1 MRIVINNG
9 RLIDPTN
16 GIDERLNLYITDGRI
31 AALGQPPAG
40 FKADRVIDAKNLIV
54 APGLV
59 ELSAYLREPGAEH
72 KATIASEA
80 RAALKSGITTL
91 CCPPDTDPIIDTPA
105 VVELINHRAAMAR
118 ASRIVCLGALTRGLG
133 GEQLSEMF
141 ALKHIGCMGVSNGDR
156 PVANAQVMRRAM
168 EYAATCGLTVFI
180 RAQDP
185 WLAASGCAHEGE
197 ISTRLGLPGI
207 PETAETVAVSRDLL
221 LIEQTGVR
229 AHFCRLSCARSVQL
243 IQAARERGL
252 QVSADV
258 SINHLL
264 FTEHDLLGFDG
275 NYHVLPPFRTA
286 RDRDAL
292 REAVA
297 AGTVEAVCADHQ
309 PHELGAKEAPFGAT
323 EAGIAGLETLLP
335 AALALVEAGVFDL
348 PRAIDALST
357 QPARILGL
365 NAGSLSIGSPAD
377 VCIID
382 PNAVWTYPDQA
393 SLSAGRNSP
402 YRGDQLTGRAVLT
415 LLNGVPSDTQELEW
429 V

>member
-1 MRIVINNG
+1 MRIAIENG
-9 RLIDPTN
+9 RLIDPAN
-16 GIDERLNLYITDGRI
+16 GMDERTNLYVVAGRI
-31 AALGQPPAG
+31 AAIGNPPAG
-40 FKADRVIDAKNLIV
+40 FSAERSIDASNFIV

-72 KATIASEA
+72 KATISSEA

-118 ASRIVCLGALTRGLG
+118 ASRVFCLGALTRSLA

-141 ALKHIGCMGVSNGDR
+141 ALKHIGCVGVSNGDR

-168 EYAATCGLTVFI
+168 EYAATCDLSVFI

-185 WLAASGCAHEGE
+185 WLAASGCAHDGE
-197 ISTRLGLPGI
+197 VSTRLGLPGI

-243 IQAARERGL
+243 IRAARERGL
-252 QVSADV
+252 PVSADV
-258 SINHLL
+258 SIHHLQ
-264 FTEHDLLGFDG
+264 FTEHDLLGFDS
-275 NYHVLPPFRTA
+275 NYRVQPPFRTE

-297 AGTVEAVCADHQ
+297 TGTIEAICADHQ
-309 PHELGAKEAPFGAT
+309 PHELDAKEAPFGAT
-323 EAGIAGLETLLP
+323 EPGISGLETLLP
-335 AALALVEAGVFDL
+335 AALVLVQAGVFDL
-348 PRAIDALST
+348 PRMVDALST
-357 QPARILGL
+357 KPARILGL
-365 NAGSLSIGSPAD
+365 DAGNLSIGSPAD

-382 PNAVWTYPDQA
+382 PAAVWTYDHA
-393 SLSAGRNSP
+393 NTFSAGRNSP
-402 YRGDQLTGRAVLT
+402 YQGRQLTGRAVLT
-415 LLNGVPSDTQELEW
+415 LLDGVPSDIQERKW
-429 V
+429 T